1 MMITRTCTLTQTVN
15 TMDLPVTDEQMS
27 AWESGVFIQEAM
39 PDLPAEY
46 REFIKTGVTPETWNN
61 MFDFNEEDDEK

>member
-1 MMITRTCTLTQTVN
+1 MN
-15 TMDLPVTDEQMS
+15 LPVTDEQMS
-27 AWESGVFIQEAM
+27 AWESGVFIQDAM

-61 MFDFNEEDDEK
+61 MFNFNEEDDEK